1 MLLDRYVGWTVFRAF
16 LLITSGLTALFSL
29 LGFVEQ
35 LGLIGQ
41 GQYKLRDALTYTLL
55 TSPDQ
60 LLQLAPVSM
69 LLATLMGLGTLAKH
83 SELTAFRSFGVSQAR
98 IIGAVVKLCLPI
110 IIALFLVAQFVIPPA
125 QQAAQRERAAA
136 LGDAL
141 SGLSNGGFWAQKNG
155 VFLNVQ
161 SFAGGSEL
169 HGVAIFT
176 FGPEG
181 TLTSLVQADNAMP
194 QPDGSWT
201 LSDVT
206 RNLITAGQTVRDNP
220 ATLSWKPFLT
230 TRQLQLLAIP
240 PETMPPLALYTYVRQ
255 LKQQHQE
262 ALVYEQTF
270 WSMVAIPL
278 SLIGMA
284 LISAPFV
291 FGPQRSGG
299 AGRQIV
305 IGALLGMVFLLVQQ
319 ITFYLGLLLAV
330 NPAVS
335 ALAPSILLLVLGG
348 WLLERDHVKLRPPR
362 LNLL

>member
-1 MLLDRYVGWTVFRAF
+1 MLLDRYIGWTVCRAF
-16 LLITSGLTALFSL
+16 LLITVGLTALFSL

-41 GQYKLRDALTYTLL
+41 GQYDLRDALTYTLL
-55 TSPDQ
+55 TSPDR
-60 LLQLAPVSM
+60 LLQLAPVAM
-69 LLATLMGLGTLAKH
+69 LLATLMGLGALAKH

-110 IIALFLVAQFVIPPA
+110 ILALFLIAQFIIPPA

-141 SGLSNGGFWAQKNG
+141 PGLSNGGFWAQKSG

-161 SFAGGSEL
+161 SFAGGNEL
-169 HGVAIFT
+169 HGVEIFT

-181 TLTSLVQADNAMP
+181 TLHSLVQAENAAP
-194 QPDGSWT
+194 QPDGSWV
-201 LSDVT
+201 LSGVVRDS
-206 RNLITAGQTVRDNP
+206 ITNGQTETDEP
-220 ATLSWKPFLT
+220 ATLSWKPFLS

-240 PETMPPLALYTYVRQ
+240 PETMPPLALYAYVRQ
-255 LKQQHQE
+255 LKHQHQE

-278 SLIGMA
+278 SLIGMV
-284 LISAPFV
+284 LIAAPFV
-291 FGPQRSGG
+291 FGSPRAGG

-319 ITFYLGLLLAV
+319 ITGYLGLLLAV
-330 NPAVS
+330 NPAF
-335 ALAPSILLLVLGG
+335 AAMGPSIVLLLLGG
-348 WLLERDHVKLRPPR
+348 WLLERGYVRLRPR
-362 LNLL
+362 LGPP

>member
-1 MLLDRYVGWTVFRAF
+1 MLLDRYVGWLVFRAF
-16 LLITSGLTALFSL
+16 LLITTGLTALFSL

-41 GQYKLRDALTYTLL
+41 GQYRLRDALAYTLL
-55 TSPDQ
+55 TSPDRI
-60 LLQLAPVSM
+60 LQLAPVSM
-69 LLATLMGLGTLAKH
+69 LLATLMGLGTLARY

-98 IIGAVVKLCLPI
+98 IIGAVVKLCGPI
-110 IIALFLVAQFVIPPA
+110 IVALFLIAQFVIPPA

-141 SGLSNGGFWAQKNG
+141 PGLSNGGFWAQKGG

-161 SFAGGSEL
+161 SFAGAAEL

-181 TLTSLVQADNAMP
+181 ELHSMIQADDAQP
-194 QPDGSWT
+194 QPDGTWK
-201 LSDVT
+201 LSGVV
-206 RNLITAGQTVRDNP
+206 RNTITDGQTQTDMP
-220 ATLSWKPFLT
+220 PTLSWKPFLS

-240 PETMPPLALYTYVRQ
+240 PETMPPLALYSYVRQ

-284 LISAPFV
+284 LIAAPFV

-305 IGALLGMVFLLVQQ
+305 IGALLGMVFLLVQE

-335 ALAPSILLLVLGG
+335 AMTPSILLLVLGG
-348 WLLERDHVKLRPPR
+348 WLLERNHVKLRPG
-362 LNLL
+362 LMAF